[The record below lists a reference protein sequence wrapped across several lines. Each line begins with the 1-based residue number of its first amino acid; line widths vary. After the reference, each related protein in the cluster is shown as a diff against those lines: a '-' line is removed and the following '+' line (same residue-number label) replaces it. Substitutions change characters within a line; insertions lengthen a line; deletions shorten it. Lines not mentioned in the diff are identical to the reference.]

1 MYLIK
6 LYSTVAEQL
15 LICVNPLNES
25 DDLSTKIPR
34 CLHLS
39 IALTLS
45 GPGVFPWCPLLTT
58 PLFLSLSHSPGW
70 DQKSSPIL
78 SSAQLLAVRIFY
90 LPTRTNWVLVPR
102 SYLSVDVLLLTGFF
116 FFCIQYSVYSI
127 YSKQRTPG
135 FCPFALSLT
144 VCVKYL
150 SFVKQVSLPTLDDHK
165 RHLSL

>member
-70 DQKSSPIL
+70 DQKFHPIL
-78 SSAQLLAVRIFY
+78 SSAQPLVDQFLLANQKINEERWLHSPKAGDI
-90 LPTRTNWVLVPR
+90 
-102 SYLSVDVLLLTGFF
+102 
-116 FFCIQYSVYSI
+116 
-127 YSKQRTPG
+127 
-135 FCPFALSLT
+135 
-144 VCVKYL
+144 
-150 SFVKQVSLPTLDDHK
+150 
-165 RHLSL
+165 